1 MYGNKRTEQRTTL
14 PVGTKVYFGPHN
26 QNNVGV
32 FDTVTNAFSTIPTT
46 GDAATGHRKYKGL
59 AVVGAKV
66 IFVPFVQTNVGVLDT
81 TTMTFTTVAIPVDGG
96 TGNGEYRGAAALGS
110 KVYFAPA
117 ARSSFQHT
125 TTTII

>member
-1 MYGNKRTEQRTTL
+1 M
-14 PVGTKVYFGPHN
+14 
-26 QNNVGV
+26 GV
-32 FDTVTNAFSTIPTT
+32 FDTVTNAFSTIATT

-96 TGNGEYRGAAALGS
+96 GGNGEYRGAAALGS

-117 ARSSFQHT
+117 ARGGGSIHHHHSRLTRHIHSTPFQASHH
-125 TTTII
+125 

>member
-1 MYGNKRTEQRTTL
+1 M
-14 PVGTKVYFGPHN
+14 
-26 QNNVGV
+26 GV
-32 FDTVTNAFSTIPTT
+32 FDTVTNAFSTIATT

-96 TGNGEYRGAAALGS
+96 VGNGEYRGAATLGS

-117 ARSSFQHT
+117 AGWSIHHQPLMQQSFHPAFARRRLKPLAT
-125 TTTII
+125 HDDST